1 MIVAGLMRVKTDW
14 QMLAMRRHV
23 RQLLILGTGRF
34 SEELVDQVSE
44 VPAPRMAAF
53 VEEHDPAAESVR
65 GVRFRVLGDK
75 LIRAANGPGPATR

>member
-23 RQLLILGTGRF
+23 RQLLILGTGRV
-34 SEELVDQVSE
+34 SEELANQVSE
-44 VPAPRMAAF
+44 VPALMVTAF
-53 VEEHDPAAESVR
+53 VEEHDPAAESFR

-75 LIRAANGPGPATR
+75 LNRVVNGPGPAT